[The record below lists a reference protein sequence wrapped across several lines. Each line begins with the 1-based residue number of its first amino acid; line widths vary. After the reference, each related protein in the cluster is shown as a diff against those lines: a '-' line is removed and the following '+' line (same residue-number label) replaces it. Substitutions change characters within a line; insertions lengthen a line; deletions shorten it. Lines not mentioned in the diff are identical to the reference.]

1 MNNVK
6 ELKARITKLE
16 EKSKNDDDYIGDLE
30 EDNGRLIDMVTDLKK
45 ENSKL
50 KGTYRGDEWRIEQYN
65 RNRAQEDQISKIEEM
80 EYSNNLPLQLN
91 LFEDK

>member
-16 EKSKNDDDYIGDLE
+16 EKSKTDDDYIGDLE

-50 KGTYRGDEWRIEQYN
+50 KGTYRGDE
-65 RNRAQEDQISKIEEM
+65 
-80 EYSNNLPLQLN
+80 
-91 LFEDK
+91 